1 MMALFGR
8 RARPSGQVLSAP
20 SGTLDS
26 HGNLYVTETMD
37 GSRIQ
42 KFVRQ

>member
-1 MMALFGR
+1 MRLPIDTQATAG
-8 RARPSGQVLSAP
+8 S
-20 SGTLDS
+20 LDAE
-26 HGNLYVTETMD
+26 GNLYVTETTD